1 MKNERRQWDSKTKA
15 KIILEG
21 LKGRSVVDICTEYAI
36 SQSMYYKW
44 RDIFLANID
53 QPFETN
59 SKSKKEQKLEQ
70 VNNKLRKVIGDLT
83 IELKKKTG
91 KISA

>member
-1 MKNERRQWDSKTKA
+1 M
-15 KIILEG
+15 LEG
-21 LKGRSVVDICTEYAI
+21 LKGHSVVDIYTEYAI

-59 SKSKKEQKLEQ
+59 SKTKKDQKLEQ
-70 VNNKLRKVIGDLT
+70 ENNKLRKVIGALA
-83 IELKKKTG
+83 IG
-91 KISA
+91 

>member
-59 SKSKKEQKLEQ
+59 SKLKKEQKLEQ
-70 VNNKLRKVIGDLT
+70 ENNELRQVIGDLT
-83 IELKKKTG
+83 LEHFRK
-91 KISA
+91 